1 MTMLEV
7 NGLVKNF
14 RHFSL
19 GPVNLSLE
27 NGCAMGLVGANG
39 AGKTTLFRS
48 LIGTLRRNQGT
59 VRVNGLEA
67 SAVSGV
73 WRQQIGYIGDFTPL
87 FNHWSGARNLA
98 AFSRFYPNWSK
109 QRATDLANRL
119 NLDLKQSAK
128 NYSTGQRTKL
138 AIVIALAHSPHLLLL
153 DEPSTGLDPV
163 SREAFMD
170 LLFEQ
175 VGSEQVSMLY
185 ATHHISEIEQLADR
199 LVFVSGGQI
208 IRNEVKEDLS
218 ENWRRLSFRCEND
231 LGQIPHVMEKRSEHH
246 QYDLIS
252 DNANASIQYLN
263 NKGVADIE
271 SSRLSIEK
279 IAVQILKNSAM
290 ENGDV

>member
-1 MTMLEV
+1 
-7 NGLVKNF
+7 
-14 RHFSL
+14 
-19 GPVNLSLE
+19 
-27 NGCAMGLVGANG
+27 
-39 AGKTTLFRS
+39 
-48 LIGTLRRNQGT
+48 
-59 VRVNGLEA
+59 
-67 SAVSGV
+67 
-73 WRQQIGYIGDFTPL
+73 
-87 FNHWSGARNLA
+87 
-98 AFSRFYPNWSK
+98 
-109 QRATDLANRL
+109 
-119 NLDLKQSAK
+119 
-128 NYSTGQRTKL
+128 
-138 AIVIALAHSPHLLLL
+138 
-153 DEPSTGLDPV
+153 
-163 SREAFMD
+163 
-170 LLFEQ
+170 
-175 VGSEQVSMLY
+175 MLY